1 MRAENQ
7 YRSHRNFFD
16 GLDKNCAAP
25 PQLIYNVPIVDNL
38 MMHINGI
45 AVGLQRQFDDVDGAN
60 DAGAK
65 SAWAHA
71 H

>member
-1 MRAENQ
+1 
-7 YRSHRNFFD
+7 
-16 GLDKNCAAP
+16 
-25 PQLIYNVPIVDNL
+25 
-38 MMHINGI
+38 MMHVNGI